1 MNEFKPVRFVDVTLE
16 GLFWR
21 ERLETVLTRTIPS
34 QHVQLGKHGILESL
48 KLPNPPP
55 PLRFPRN
62 EHNFTVQVFWDS
74 DVGKWIEAA
83 SYALS
88 HRRDADIELKIEKII
103 DDLEKAQAPDGY
115 LNCWYLQR
123 EPDKRWTNLRD
134 NHELYNLGHLLEGGM
149 AYFLATGRRRL
160 LDILERYVEHVRK
173 TFGPNPGQ
181 KPGYCGH
188 QEVELALIKLYRLT
202 GEKKQLDLAAYFINE
217 RGRQPHYF
225 DHEAV
230 ARGEDPK
237 DFWAKSYEYNQSHKP
252 VREQTKVVG
261 HAVRAMYM
269 FSAMADL
276 AAELNDDSLK
286 RACEV
291 LWADVMS
298 SKIYITSGLGP
309 AAANEGFT
317 QDYDLP
323 NDTAYAETCA
333 SVALIFWAQR
343 MLHLDLDG
351 RYADVMEQALFNG
364 ALTGLSRDG
373 EHYFYSNP
381 LDSDGR
387 HSRWAWHTCPCCTM
401 NSSRLIASVGGYFVS
416 ASEDAVAFHLYGGI
430 STTVRLAG
438 RKVFLRETSTYPWSG
453 SIKVEVSPE
462 APAEFTVRLRIP
474 GWAREAK
481 ASVGG
486 EPVDAKAAITN
497 GYLSISRLWKAGDMI
512 ELELPMPPERIYAHP
527 LVKENVGRVAL
538 KRGPLVYCVE
548 EIDNP
553 GGRAQQLK
561 LPRDARIDVE
571 ERSDIFN
578 GVVTLTASGQRLG
591 DQGWEERLYR
601 TEPPTAKKQKLTA
614 LPYYLWNN
622 RERGSMEVW
631 LSES

>member
-1 MNEFKPVRFVDVTLE
+1 
-16 GLFWR
+16 
-21 ERLETVLTRTIPS
+21 
-34 QHVQLGKHGILESL
+34 
-48 KLPNPPP
+48 
-55 PLRFPRN
+55 
-62 EHNFTVQVFWDS
+62 
-74 DVGKWIEAA
+74 
-83 SYALS
+83 
-88 HRRDADIELKIEKII
+88 
-103 DDLEKAQAPDGY
+103 
-115 LNCWYLQR
+115 
-123 EPDKRWTNLRD
+123 
-134 NHELYNLGHLLEGGM
+134 
-149 AYFLATGRRRL
+149 
-160 LDILERYVEHVRK
+160 
-173 TFGPNPGQ
+173 
-181 KPGYCGH
+181 
-188 QEVELALIKLYRLT
+188 
-202 GEKKQLDLAAYFINE
+202 
-217 RGRQPHYF
+217 
-225 DHEAV
+225 
-230 ARGEDPK
+230 
-237 DFWAKSYEYNQSHKP
+237 
-252 VREQTKVVG
+252 
-261 HAVRAMYM
+261 
-269 FSAMADL
+269 
-276 AAELNDDSLK
+276 
-286 RACEV
+286 
-291 LWADVMS
+291 MS

-486 EPVDAKAAITN
+486 EPVDAKAATTN

-601 TEPPTAKKQKLTA
+601 TAPPTAKKQKLTA